1 VYLSALIRRPRRL
14 CDESQTTAARLNSPF
29 GSGKIIKPAA
39 TGKEREEAPKTMRE
53 LSRRASQR
61 AKELGLT
68 EEDIQKLINEP

>member
-1 VYLSALIRRPRRL
+1 MMKAKPQQQDQVP
-14 CDESQTTAARLNSPF
+14 PF

-39 TGKEREEAPKTMRE
+39 TGKEREEALKTIFE

-68 EEDIQKLINEP
+68 EEDIARFINEP